1 MVPRTFPSSLHPFTG
16 RRQLVALFL
25 GDVTGLQRWVDYIP
39 VNFGSGTSLVEGS
52 YENNGFIAIQEISS
66 GIGLQ
71 AFLDY
76 IPVFF
81 DAGSTDTWHVSAVGF
96 IPYGVSGVTSPPS
109 LELSFT
115 RSQTLDPRITFTRS
129 TTATF
134 TGSDGLIQTAAIDAP
149 RFDYNPT
156 TLAPLGL
163 LIEEQRVNLLTY
175 SEQFD
180 NAAWTKTRSSITANT
195 VVAPDGALTGDT
207 FADDTASGT
216 HLIRTATI
224 TSAPTTSAV
233 TATIYAK
240 QNDQSN
246 LFILYVT
253 GDSDSSAYG
262 RVAST
267 FNLSTGVVAGSN
279 AVNGA
284 TFTSSSITAVGNGW
298 YRCSVTGTVGS
309 TASPTGVRFVAGFAT
324 AANASVASTYAGTG
338 QSIYIWG
345 AQLEAGAFPTSYI
358 PTVASQ
364 VTRAADVAVMTGTN
378 FSSWY
383 NASEGSLFCEAS
395 RGYLA
400 ATTGLLQID
409 DGTNSNRIAF
419 QTTSTAKMRVFIVS
433 GGVTQSSLDSSASV
447 ISNVVFKTAL
457 AYATN
462 NVSGALNGVALAT
475 DTSATIPTVSTM
487 RIGQGLTPLGAAY
500 IRQIAYYPRR
510 LANAELQGIT
520 A

>member
-1 MVPRTFPSSLHPFTG
+1 MSLGFGFSLPAY
-16 RRQLVALFL
+16 L
-25 GDVTGLQRWVDYIP
+25 
-39 VNFGSGTSLVEGS
+39 GSGGAFAGATLNLDFTSG
-52 YENNGFIAIQEISS
+52 N
-66 GIGLQ
+66 
-71 AFLDY
+71 
-76 IPVFF
+76 
-81 DAGSTDTWHVSAVGF
+81 
-96 IPYGVSGVTSPPS
+96 
-109 LELSFT
+109 
-115 RSQTLDPRITFTRS
+115 QTLDPRITFTRS

-134 TGSDGLIQTAAIDAP
+134 TGSNGLIQTAAIDAP

-156 TLAPLGL
+156 TLASLGL
-163 LIEEQRVNLLTY
+163 LIEEQRVNLWTY

-180 NAAWTKTRSSITANT
+180 NAAWTKTNSSITANT
-195 VVAPDGALTGDT
+195 VIAPDGALTGDKIT
-207 FADDTASGT
+207 SNISQLGFVVQSLSQTTGTAYTVSVYAKAGEYNFCQLRITGTVVASITRAYFNLANGTTTGVANCTAS
-216 HLIRTATI
+216 I
-224 TSAPTTSAV
+224 TPA
-233 TATIYAK
+233 
-240 QNDQSN
+240 
-246 LFILYVT
+246 
-253 GDSDSSAYG
+253 
-262 RVAST
+262 
-267 FNLSTGVVAGSN
+267 
-279 AVNGA
+279 
-284 TFTSSSITAVGNGW
+284 GNGW
-298 YRCSVTGTVGS
+298 YRCSITYTTVATA
-309 TASPTGVRFVAGFAT
+309 TASPRIYGQV
-324 AANASVASTYAGTG
+324 NASDTVGDGTSG
-338 QSIYIWG
+338 IFIWG
-345 AQLEAGAFPTSYI
+345 AQLEAGAFATSYI

>member
-81 DAGSTDTWHVSAVGF
+81 DADSTDTWHVSAVGF

-134 TGSDGLIQTAAIDAP
+134 TGSDGLIQTAAINAP

-163 LIEEQRVNLLTY
+163 LIEEQRVNLLLY
-175 SEQFD
+175 SEELDTGWTNGTGATWQYSSGVSPEGTTTALGVDGLSGTGLVSTGTTLYRVGTAISGSTAYTFSVYVRAKTGTA
-180 NAAWTKTRSSITANT
+180 NIALRMSETGGNNTVSSGVIVTTAWTRVSMSVTSAAGATSVT
-195 VVAPDGALTGDT
+195 VAVG
-207 FADDTASGT
+207 TASG
-216 HLIRTATI
+216 
-224 TSAPTTSAV
+224 
-233 TATIYAK
+233 
-240 QNDQSN
+240 
-246 LFILYVT
+246 
-253 GDSDSSAYG
+253 
-262 RVAST
+262 
-267 FNLSTGVVAGSN
+267 
-279 AVNGA
+279 
-284 TFTSSSITAVGNGW
+284 
-298 YRCSVTGTVGS
+298 
-309 TASPTGVRFVAGFAT
+309 
-324 AANASVASTYAGTG
+324 AANVF
-338 QSIYIWG
+338 IWG
-345 AQLEAGAFPTSYI
+345 AQLEAGAFATSYI

-364 VTRAADVAVMTGTN
+364 VTRAGDLAVMTGTN

-383 NASEGSLFCEAS
+383 NATEGTFYAQFTPAAS
-395 RGYLA
+395 NFGANKNIFVASDGTTSNFVGLRYASTGAQPAMA
-400 ATTGLLQID
+400 ATTLGVSQANIATGAMVA
-409 DGTNSNRIAF
+409 GTNYKLAGAYKANDFAASRNAG
-419 QTTSTAKMRVFIVS
+419 TVGTDAS
-433 GGVTQSSLDSSASV
+433 G
-447 ISNVVFKTAL
+447 
-457 AYATN
+457 
-462 NVSGALNGVALAT
+462 
-475 DTSATIPTVSTM
+475 TIPTVTQAE
-487 RIGQGLTPLGAAY
+487 IGALASLAIGTQHIQRLV
-500 IRQIAYYPRR
+500 YYPRR
-510 LANAELQGIT
+510 LSNAELQGIT